1 MLFNLNINLSEND
14 YLSFNNFH
22 SFESTHGKKLIRKTR
37 IRFILAMVFLAA
49 LVVLILGWTTF
60 SVVYAALLLLLT
72 LLYMLFF
79 KKVITRNIKTQI
91 KRLKKMGKLP
101 FDPVSTLEFYEDK
114 MVEITALQR
123 TEQSYSIFERICVV
137 KDRYIFLYKSSVSA
151 YILPVLQVKEQ
162 LNQEDFIEFLAKKCT
177 NLEYYLPTRNRL
189 DRLVKPVVLE

>member
-22 SFESTHGKKLIRKTR
+22 SFESAHGKKLIWKTR

-79 KKVITRNIKTQI
+79 KKVLTRNIKTQI

-123 TEQSYSIFERICVV
+123 TEQGYTIFERVCVV
-137 KDRYIFLYKSSVSA
+137 KDRYILLYKSSVTA
-151 YILPVLQVKEQ
+151 YILPVAQIKAQ
-162 LNQEDFIEFLAKKCT
+162 LNQENLVDFLSKKCT
-177 NLEYYLPTRNRL
+177 NVEYY
-189 DRLVKPVVLE
+189 